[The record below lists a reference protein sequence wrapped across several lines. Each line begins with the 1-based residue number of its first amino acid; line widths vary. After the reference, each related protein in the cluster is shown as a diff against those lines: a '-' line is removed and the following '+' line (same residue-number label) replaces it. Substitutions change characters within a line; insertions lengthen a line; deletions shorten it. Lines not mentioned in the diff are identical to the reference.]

1 MFIVSKNN
9 FEENWKRALGERAHI
24 REVKTEK
31 GIFKM
36 EMKNSQRRSKV
47 SLWQI
52 SCINGPSIFLSFYVF
67 WWCPPTPTLGL
78 AIGLILVSE
87 TKTNLTQAETWISAV
102 CFPILLPSSAKPA
115 WGQDMQ
121 WNPTSSDVPVII
133 QHVGRPNQDHQRLL
147 VYMQLTAGV
156 WVRPQSPA
164 QINRNSQP
172 TSTFVNEKK
181 CFLLYTDEV
190 L

>member
-102 CFPILLPSSAKPA
+102 CFPILLPSQPSLLEDKTCS
-115 WGQDMQ
+115 G
-121 WNPTSSDVPVII
+121 I
-133 QHVGRPNQDHQRLL
+133 Q
-147 VYMQLTAGV
+147 
-156 WVRPQSPA
+156 PA
-164 QINRNSQP
+164 QMSLSLSNMWEDP
-172 TSTFVNEKK
+172 TKITKDF
-181 CFLLYTDEV
+181 
-190 L
+190 